1 QATQL
6 FNFSAKVSD
15 LVMNEP
21 NVKWFLSANDAA
33 KLINELSATT
43 PLTDATTYYGV
54 IVTPNNCGSLVPTA
68 VKVTINLSN
77 AELDLTQLKYY
88 PNPVDSELNISYI
101 EEIKKVEVFTITGQR
116 VFGNDYQG
124 NEVKVDL
131 SRLSAGT
138 YLVKIETAKASQFV
152 KIVKK

>member
-1 QATQL
+1 M
-6 FNFSAKVSD
+6 FGFSATVSN
-15 LVMNEP
+15 LLMNEP
-21 NVKWFLSANDAA
+21 NVKWFLSASDAA
-33 KLINELSATT
+33 KMMNELSANT
-43 PLTDATTYYGV
+43 PLIDGTTYYGI

-68 VKVTINLSN
+68 VTVMLDLSN
-77 AELDLTQLKYY
+77 GELDLTQLKYY

-116 VFGNDYQG
+116 VFGNDYKG